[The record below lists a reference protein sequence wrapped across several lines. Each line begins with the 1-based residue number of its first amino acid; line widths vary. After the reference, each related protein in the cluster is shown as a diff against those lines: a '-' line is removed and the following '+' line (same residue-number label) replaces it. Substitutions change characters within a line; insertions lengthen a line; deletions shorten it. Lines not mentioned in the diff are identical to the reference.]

1 MACQTEI
8 LVIICVIPPLD
19 IMRVSWLIL
28 IFQVPCRGILQW
40 NIMILILVF
49 LEGLFMRNP
58 VSQGS
63 DQHGTKPKCSTKR
76 PTYLKD
82 YA

>member
-1 MACQTEI
+1 MDTR
-8 LVIICVIPPLD
+8 LRVIGDPMNGVQRDSPSEYGGGAV
-19 IMRVSWLIL
+19 IMRYGLISKA
-28 IFQVPCRGILQW
+28 QTRK
-40 NIMILILVF
+40 
-49 LEGLFMRNP
+49 GLFMRNP